1 MSIHDPIADALTIIR
16 NGCMAKKNSVT
27 MPYSKKMINILEILK
42 KEGYIYSFKQID
54 VKDKNFFRIQV
65 DLKYYENKAVIEGLK
80 RVSSP
85 GLRVYVS
92 VDSMPQVK
100 NGFGVSVIS
109 TSKGVMTGRDAVKEK
124 VGGEVLCYVW

>member
-16 NGCMAKKNSVT
+16 NGCMAKKTSIT

-85 GLRVYVS
+85 GLRIYVS